1 MTARVRPGDTAPR
14 LQVGPLKRTDFVRY
28 AGASNDFNPIHHD
41 DEFAR
46 AAGQESVF
54 GHGMLSAGLLGS
66 TLTRWFGPRRVA
78 RLRVRFVERVWPG
91 DVLHAEGRVDTVD
104 DAAGTAEVELSLHR
118 EDGTVVVRSD
128 ATVWI
133 DGEEAT

>member
-1 MTARVRPGDTAPR
+1 MNTRVHAGDAAPR
-14 LQVGPLKRTDFVRY
+14 LEVGPLKRTDFVRY

-66 TLTRWFGPRRVA
+66 TLTRWFGPRSVA
-78 RLRVRFVERVWPG
+78 RIRVRFVERVWPG
-91 DVLHAEGRVDTVD
+91 DVLHAEGTVSTVD
-104 DAAGTAEVELSLHR
+104 GAAGTAEVELSLHR

-133 DGEEAT
+133 DGEEVT

>member
-1 MTARVRPGDTAPR
+1 MTVRVRAGDTAPH

-54 GHGMLSAGLLGS
+54 GHGMLGAGLLGS
-66 TLTRWFGPRRVA
+66 TLTRWFGPGSVA
-78 RLRVRFVERVWPG
+78 RVRVRFVDRVWPG
-91 DVLHAEGRVDTVD
+91 DVLHVEGVLGAVD

-133 DGEEAT
+133 HGKEVT